1 MMKSEKKKLDFQQ
14 KIITRQSKQIELLKS
29 QIEYLKQKCQEKDD
43 VINFVQ
49 SIREEL
55 VENAKEYQRL
65 KNEYKELVD
74 ELKQMKKIIDVNI
87 YKGRWKIVKFLIK

>member
-14 KIITRQSKQIELLKS
+14 KIITRQSKQVELLKS
-29 QIEYLKQKCQEKDD
+29 QIEDLKQKCQEKDD
-43 VINFVQ
+43 VINSVQ

-55 VENAKEYQRL
+55 VENAKEHRRF

-74 ELKQMKKIIDVNI
+74 ELKQMKKIIDVNV

>member
-43 VINFVQ
+43 VINSVQ

-55 VENAKEYQRL
+55 VENAKEHRRF

-74 ELKQMKKIIDVNI
+74 ELKQMKKIIDVNV

>member
-14 KIITRQSKQIELLKS
+14 KIITRQSKQIELLKL

-43 VINFVQ
+43 VINSVQ

-55 VENAKEYQRL
+55 VENAKEHRRL

-74 ELKQMKKIIDVNI
+74 ELKQMKKIIDVNV

>member
-14 KIITRQSKQIELLKS
+14 KIITRQSKQIELMKS

-43 VINFVQ
+43 VINSVQ

-55 VENAKEYQRL
+55 IENAKEHRRF
-65 KNEYKELVD
+65 KNEYEELVD
-74 ELKQMKKIIDVNI
+74 ELKQMKKIIDVNV
-87 YKGRWKIVKFLIK
+87 YKGRWKIVKWVMK

>member
-14 KIITRQSKQIELLKS
+14 KIITRQSKQIELMKS

-43 VINFVQ
+43 VINSVQ

-55 VENAKEYQRL
+55 VENTKEHQRL

-74 ELKQMKKIIDVNI
+74 ELKQMKKIIDVNV

>member
-14 KIITRQSKQIELLKS
+14 KIITRQSKQIELMKS

-43 VINFVQ
+43 VINSVQ

-55 VENAKEYQRL
+55 IENAKEHRRF
-65 KNEYKELVD
+65 KNEYEELVD
-74 ELKQMKKIIDVNI
+74 ELKQMKKIIDVNV

>member
-1 MMKSEKKKLDFQQ
+1 MMKREKKKLDFQQ

-43 VINFVQ
+43 VINSVQ
-49 SIREEL
+49 FIREEL
-55 VENAKEYQRL
+55 VENAKEHRRL

-74 ELKQMKKIIDVNI
+74 ELKQMKKIIDVNV
-87 YKGRWKIVKFLIK
+87 YKGRWKIVKFLVK